1 MTDLLQ
7 NFDFSRDSLHILL
20 IVDLVFLENLNGYFF
35 ACKRMLAKLDLP
47 ESSLAQ
53 MLSCIS

>member
-35 ACKRMLAKLDLP
+35 ASKCMLAKLDLP

>member
-7 NFDFSRDSLHILL
+7 NFDFSRDSLYILL

-35 ACKRMLAKLDLP
+35 ACKRMLTQLDLS
-47 ESSLAQ
+47 ESSLAK
-53 MLSCIS
+53 MLSCVS